1 MIELA
6 YITTLL
12 AYFAIYWIFAM
23 GQNVMLGYG
32 GLPMLGYMG
41 LVSVG
46 AYTTAILSSSYN
58 LPFAVTLPLSG
69 LTAMLVG
76 LGVGLL
82 FMRGK
87 LAGPYL
93 VVGSIGFN
101 FVMVAIFT
109 FAPYFGRMYGIM
121 GVHAPDILG
130 FSFSS
135 TAAFSILTLAFAIV
149 LLFFDLKFSRSML
162 GLGLRAVRE
171 DGVAAESSGINTLRL
186 KVLAFVLGS
195 LYAGLGGCF
204 FAYFLRSAY
213 PTYFDFGGSVEVFT
227 MVVLGGMGTTIG
239 PLVGAFVPTLVPE
252 ILRGYV
258 PIESR
263 FLIYGIVIVLVMLFE
278 PSGILGTESRLR
290 RFLLKLLKPS
300 PSKVEKSNDAGS

>member
-82 FMRGK
+82 
-87 LAGPYL
+87 L
-93 VVGSIGFN
+93 
-101 FVMVAIFT
+101 
-109 FAPYFGRMYGIM
+109 
-121 GVHAPDILG
+121 
-130 FSFSS
+130 
-135 TAAFSILTLAFAIV
+135 
-149 LLFFDLKFSRSML
+149 
-162 GLGLRAVRE
+162 
-171 DGVAAESSGINTLRL
+171 
-186 KVLAFVLGS
+186 
-195 LYAGLGGCF
+195 
-204 FAYFLRSAY
+204 
-213 PTYFDFGGSVEVFT
+213 
-227 MVVLGGMGTTIG
+227 
-239 PLVGAFVPTLVPE
+239 
-252 ILRGYV
+252 
-258 PIESR
+258 
-263 FLIYGIVIVLVMLFE
+263 
-278 PSGILGTESRLR
+278 
-290 RFLLKLLKPS
+290 
-300 PSKVEKSNDAGS
+300 